1 MKKVLSIFM
10 VISIMLSVF
19 SFGFVTN
26 AIENENTDNTIIPRW
41 TSISKYT
48 AGMDISGL
56 TAYVSASLSPGYETN
71 LEIVAQLQKETSTGY
86 ETVKT
91 WTVTKASGHY
101 ISLDES
107 KLINPLNDYRVRF
120 TFTADQESIVVFKY
134 P

>member
-26 AIENENTDNTIIPRW
+26 ATENENNDSIIMPRW
-41 TSISKYT
+41 TSIGSYT
-48 AGMDISGL
+48 AGMVISGL
-56 TAYVSASLSPGYETN
+56 TATVSASLTAGYKTN
-71 LEIVAQLQKETSTGY
+71 LKIVAQLQKETSTGY
-86 ETVKT
+86 ETVAT
-91 WTVTKASGHY
+91 WTETESSNVFVSLSETK
-101 ISLDES
+101 LV
-107 KLINPLNDYRVRF
+107 NPLNDYRVRF

>member
-1 MKKVLSIFM
+1 
-10 VISIMLSVF
+10 MLSVF

-26 AIENENTDNTIIPRW
+26 ATENENSDSIIMPRW
-41 TSISKYT
+41 TSINSYT

-56 TAYVSASLSPGYETN
+56 TATVSASLTAGYKTN
-71 LEIVAQLQKETSTGY
+71 LKIVAQLQKETSTGY
-86 ETVKT
+86 ETVAT
-91 WTVTKASGHY
+91 WTETESSNVFV
-101 ISLDES
+101 SLSET